1 MNRASVVRMD
11 AFSEIAVFT
20 QVVDLGGFTRAAEK
34 LRLTPSGVSRIV
46 SRLEARLGVR
56 LLNRTTRSLS
66 LTDEG
71 AAYYER
77 CTRIL
82 AELEDANATLARAS
96 VTPRGRLRV
105 DAPVPIADFVLGAAL
120 PRFLESY
127 PEVSVDLTVRDQ
139 LIDPT
144 TEGVDVVIRLAAARD
159 SELVSRNLARA
170 RSILVASPAYLAAH
184 GRPRTL
190 PSLREHSCLA
200 YLSST
205 GPLPWRLKG
214 NSGEMNY
221 VVNARLVAGSG
232 NVLTRAA
239 VAGLG
244 IVQTFEYH
252 VAAELARGELEILL
266 EEYEPEPRMVHALFA
281 RQKSAVPKVRVFIDF
296 LAELFASTTADL
308 AGRKRR

>member
-1 MNRASVVRMD
+1 MD

-20 QVVDLGGFTRAAEK
+20 RVVDLGGFARAAK
-34 LRLTPSGVSRIV
+34 QLRLTPSGVSRII

-71 AAYYER
+71 AAYHER

-82 AELEDANATLARAS
+82 AELEDANASLARTR
-96 VTPRGRLRV
+96 VIPRGRLRV
-105 DAPVPIADFVLGAAL
+105 DAPIAIADFVLGAAL
-120 PRFLESY
+120 PRFLTRY

-144 TEGVDVVIRLAAARD
+144 AEGVDVVIRLAATRD
-159 SELVSRNLARA
+159 SELVSRNLAPA

-190 PSLREHSCLA
+190 ASLREHTCLA

-205 GPLPWRLKG
+205 GPLPWRLKTG
-214 NSGEMNY
+214 AGE
-221 VVNARLVAGSG
+221 VHHAVEARLVAGSG

-244 IVQTFEYH
+244 IAQTFAYH
-252 VAAELARGELEILL
+252 VAAELARGELEVLL
-266 EEYEPEPRMVHALFA
+266 EEHEPEPRMVNALFA
-281 RQKSAVPKVRVFIDF
+281 RQKSAVPKVRAFIDF
-296 LAELFASTTADL
+296 LVEVFEATQGVGKGALPNRPRP
-308 AGRKRR
+308 GR

>member
-1 MNRASVVRMD
+1 MD
-11 AFSEIAVFT
+11 TFSEIAVFT
-20 QVVDLGGFTRAAEK
+20 RVVDLGGFARAAQK

-46 SRLEARLGVR
+46 SRLESRLGVR

-82 AELEDANATLARAS
+82 ADLDEANASLARS
-96 VTPRGRLRV
+96 RVTPHGRLRV
-105 DAPVPIADFVLGAAL
+105 DAPVALADYVLGAAL
-120 PRFLESY
+120 PRFLERY
-127 PEVSVDLTVRDQ
+127 PEVSIDLTVRDQ

-144 TEGVDVVIRLAAARD
+144 AEGVDVVIRLAAARD
-159 SELVSRNLARA
+159 SELVSRNLAPA
-170 RSILVASPAYLAAH
+170 RFLLVASPAYLAAR

-190 PSLREHSCLA
+190 AALREHTCLA
-200 YLSST
+200 YLSNT

-214 NSGEMNY
+214 RAGEEKY
-221 VVNARLVAGSG
+221 VVDGRLVAGSG

-244 IVQTFEYH
+244 IAQTIEYH
-252 VAAELARGELEILL
+252 VAAELARGELEVVL
-266 EEYEPEPRMVHALFA
+266 EEYEPEPRTVHALFA
-281 RQKSAVPKVRVFIDF
+281 RQKSAVPKVRAFIDF
-296 LAELFASTTADL
+296 LAELFASPPAGL
-308 AGRKRR
+308 AGRTRR